1 MTKQK
6 RGFWTFVF
14 SLLPGAGEMHMGFM
28 KQGLS
33 IMAVFWAIIGFSAL
47 INMGALLFVL
57 PLLWFYSFF
66 NVHNL
71 KGLTEEEFYSIE
83 DDYAF
88 HLDVFMSDKQN
99 FVKKYHNVIAII
111 LIFIGMSILWDNSY
125 DFLIQILPQY
135 FGNIIYMIGDMIPQ
149 IVIGLA
155 IILLGISMIRGKKK
169 ELDEIE
175 GA

>member
-33 IMAVFWAIIGFSAL
+33 IMAVFWAIIGLSAL
-47 INMGALLFVL
+47 LNMGALLFVL

-88 HLDVFMSDKQN
+88 HLDVFVSDKKN

-125 DFLIQILPQY
+125 DFLIHILPQY
-135 FGNIIYMIGDMIPQ
+135 FGNIIYMIGDMVPQ
-149 IVIGLA
+149 IVLGLA
-155 IILLGISMIRGKKK
+155 IVALGVSMIRGKKK
-169 ELDEIE
+169 ELDENE

>member
-6 RGFWTFVF
+6 KGFWTFIF
-14 SLLPGAGEMHMGFM
+14 SFIPGAGEMHMGFM
-28 KQGLS
+28 KQGIS
-33 IMAVFWAIIGFSAL
+33 IMSVFWLIIGMASL
-47 INMGALLFVL
+47 LNMGALLFVL

-71 KGLTEEEFYSIE
+71 KSLTEEEFYSIE

-88 HLDVFMSDKQN
+88 HLDAFISDKKN
-99 FVKKYHNVIAII
+99 FIQKYRNIVAII
-111 LIFIGMSILWDNSY
+111 LILMGLTILWNNSY
-125 DFLIQILPQY
+125 RFLIDILPQY
-135 FGNIIYMIGDMIPQ
+135 FGHIIYLIGNMIPQ
-149 IVIGLA
+149 FVLGMA
-155 IILLGISMIRGKKK
+155 IIVLGISMVKGKKK